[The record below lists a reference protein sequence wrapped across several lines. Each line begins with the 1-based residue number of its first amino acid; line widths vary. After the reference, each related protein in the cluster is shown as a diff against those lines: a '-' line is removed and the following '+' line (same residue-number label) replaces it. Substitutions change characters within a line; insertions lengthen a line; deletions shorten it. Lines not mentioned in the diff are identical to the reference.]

1 MMALNELLGG
11 RIHQGAG
18 SPEGTE
24 VPHPHPCLA
33 LCTCPLLVP
42 ELLLYN
48 KP

>member
-1 MMALNELLGG
+1 MMAFNELLGG

-18 SPEGTE
+18 SPERA
-24 VPHPHPCLA
+24 HPHPCLA
-33 LCTCPLLVP
+33 LCTCRLPVP